1 MRIAPKFPRSRMDMP
16 MRREEYTIY
25 QILRDTQMRGRAL
38 CEARVYSEAREVYFA
53 VGLEGV
59 ARFAIEVKGAG
70 TRLTPTGGT

>member
-1 MRIAPKFPRSRMDMP
+1 MRIDPKSPRSRVDMP
-16 MRREEYTIY
+16 MRRMEYTIH
-25 QILRDTQMRGRAL
+25 QILQETGLGGQAL
-38 CEARVYSEAREVYFA
+38 CEARVYSEAREVDFA